1 MEMRSRL
8 GRYLPDLVYGAND
21 GIVTTF
27 AIVSGV
33 IGAALSDRVILALG
47 FASLLADGFS
57 MGTSNYLSERSSR
70 EGGEGRA
77 DPGTAARR
85 GLATFFAFISAG
97 AVALVAYVLPV
108 DDRWRFPATVV
119 LSALTLFGVGSLR
132 SVFSERSWWRAGAE
146 MLAIGAIAA
155 AVAYGIGAGI
165 GSITDD
171 DAAAIGMLVAAA

>member
-57 MGTSNYLSERSSR
+57 MGTSKYLSERSSR
-70 EGGEGRA
+70 EGGEGRS

-85 GLATFFAFISAG
+85 GLATFGAFVAAG

-108 DDRWRFPATVV
+108 ADDWRFPATIV
-119 LSALTLFGVGSLR
+119 LSAFTLFGVGSFR
-132 SVFSERSWWRAGAE
+132 AAFSERAWWRAGAE
-146 MLAIGAIAA
+146 MLAIGAVAA
-155 AVAYGIGAGI
+155 AVAYGVGAGI
-165 GSITDD
+165 GSITDA
-171 DAAAIGMLVAAA
+171 DAEAVGVLVALR